1 MVPAHTRANAAQ
13 TRALC
18 YIYSFSRF
26 RYLAAGATATKP
38 FVIWN
43 TARTA
48 LVRRE
53 WGSDG
58 DVGCIYTCWGTQY
71 GVDLVQRCDDDD
83 DVRFFCFVLMLN
95 FSDEQEKPVVGVA
108 ARYYRAEGEVFGD
121 IVRVKRVICGLVQRY
136 GYELFGLNGQIFS
149 SKFYHVNLQC
159 KLNCLYYG
167 SVCFQFKLLY
177 FFILKSFIYDN
188 EIYLYFFCL

>member
-1 MVPAHTRANAAQ
+1 METSDVFIHAGVPSTASIWCR
-13 TRALC
+13 
-18 YIYSFSRF
+18 
-26 RYLAAGATATKP
+26 GAMMMMM
-38 FVIWN
+38 
-43 TARTA
+43 
-48 LVRRE
+48 
-53 WGSDG
+53 
-58 DVGCIYTCWGTQY
+58 
-71 GVDLVQRCDDDD
+71 CD
-83 DVRFFCFVLMLN
+83 FFCFVLMLN

-149 SKFYHVNLQC
+149 SNFYHVNLQC

-188 EIYLYFFCL
+188 LFVFFFFFKL